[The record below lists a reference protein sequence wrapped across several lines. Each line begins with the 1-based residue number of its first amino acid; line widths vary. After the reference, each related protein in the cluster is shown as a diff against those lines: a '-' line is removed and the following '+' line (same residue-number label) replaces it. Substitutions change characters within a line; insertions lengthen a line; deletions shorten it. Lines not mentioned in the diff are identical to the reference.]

1 VKQCQQWIGGESLIK
16 AVKLFRPIHHERVLA
31 MESRHDLLTNGVGA
45 RGEIRDEEASPDNRT
60 HSHDHEK
67 KDSDP

>member
-1 VKQCQQWIGGESLIK
+1 
-16 AVKLFRPIHHERVLA
+16 
-31 MESRHDLLTNGVGA
+31 MESRHDLPTNRVGA